1 VHLFLDICQAAGIAA
16 ACGIRPFLPVLLV
29 GALAT
34 QDLGVDFSGTDFAF
48 LEDAWF
54 LFAIVL
60 CLTVTAGLLRRWG
73 YDRYEA
79 SAAGAAVAGLSLG
92 LGGVEFAGT
101 IADRHSN
108 AGWGIIAG
116 VALAALGLAVTRML
130 FNRAAR
136 RLDRDAKDALP
147 VYGEGVAI
155 GFAGASVLAPPLAI
169 VGIAFLLFLL
179 ATGRRRE
186 GEKYAGL
193 RILR

>member
-54 LFAIVL
+54 LLAMVVG
-60 CLTVTAGLLRRWG
+60 LTVTAGLLRRWG

-79 SAAGAAVAGLSLG
+79 SIAGAAVAGLSLG
-92 LGGVEFAGT
+92 LGGVQFAGN

-108 AGWGIIAG
+108 AGWGIAAG
-116 VALAALGLAVTRML
+116 LALAALGLAVTRMI
-130 FNRAAR
+130 FSRAAR
-136 RLDRDAKDALP
+136 RLDREAKDALP

-155 GFAGASVLAPPLAI
+155 AFAGASVLAPPLAI